1 MVYHDATIMETHA
14 EDKGLVQ
21 HPVHHRLHLLLSPLD
36 QLRSW
41 LAQIPPAREAS
52 VEILVVDV
60 VPRVQRFT
68 VRIDRGQ
75 KMNVSVVEQV
85 PDPCICLIILCEIS
99 RNILSPACNYC
110 NVPESCADL
119 DLHYSSFM

>member
-1 MVYHDATIMETHA
+1 MVSVQFGQVSEHVVIRTNTFLPLHCVRTVIPGIVYHDATIMETHA
-14 EDKGLVQ
+14 EDKRMVQ

-41 LAQIPPAREAS
+41 LAQISPAREAS

-60 VPRVQRFT
+60 VPRLQRFT

-75 KMNVSVVEQV
+75 KMNVSVV
-85 PDPCICLIILCEIS
+85 
-99 RNILSPACNYC
+99 
-110 NVPESCADL
+110 
-119 DLHYSSFM
+119 